1 MTFEREE
8 AIRINNQVHEEEQRK
23 LRDQLTDSFV
33 ARESEQQEVGVTVQQ
48 LETELA
54 RVQEL
59 LQAAEDESVQKSRM
73 LE

>member
-33 ARESEQQEVGVTVQQ
+33 ACESEQLEVGVTVQQ